1 MKKALL
7 LTILLLLPVGFSCYN
22 NSIKINSV
30 NSLENTYAMLLIEQ
44 RYNSFSDNSFLYNS
58 LNDSN
63 VRLKVSNDSIIVQS
77 LNDSVVWKNVL
88 TDELYFLWDY
98 NATSLSEEDIV
109 FISNLDCCGVYDNGQ
124 FIKTNDTC
132 SEEIIIPKK
141 DDSAILAILIATL
154 PFLIM
159 LFYFSRLDY
168 KKYLAFLLG
177 LIGWLVAFF
186 LRLPLLNQVSLT
198 TNFWAIILLPSLLS
212 GLFEEGVRFLSLRF
226 VSYAKKNFFLFAM
239 GWSFAEILIIYCFN
253 IVYFL
258 SFNQQVSFIDA
269 LPGLIE
275 RFSATILHLAFTII
289 VLKSLKN
296 KKLLGLAMG
305 LHIIVNLFGILL
317 LAFNLNVWIIELALL
332 LLAFLVYNI
341 SNKLKE
347 GTNNG
352 KRRDSKKIKRKK

>member
-7 LTILLLLPVGFSCYN
+7 LAILLILPIGFSCYN
-22 NSIKINSV
+22 NSITINSV
-30 NSLENTYAMLLIEQ
+30 NSLENTYAMLLLEQ
-44 RYNSFSDNSFLYNS
+44 RFNSFSNNSFLYNS
-58 LNDSN
+58 LNDSG
-63 VRLKVSNDSIIVQS
+63 VKLKVSNDSIIVQS
-77 LNDSVVWKNVL
+77 LNDSADWKNIL
-88 TDELYFLWDY
+88 TDELYFLWNY
-98 NATSLSEEDIV
+98 NATLLSEEDIV
-109 FISNLDCCGVYDNGQ
+109 FISNLECCGVYDNGQ
-124 FIKTNDTC
+124 FIKTNETC
-132 SEEIIIPKK
+132 SEEINIPKK
-141 DDSAILAILIATL
+141 DDSAILAILVAII

-168 KKYLAFLLG
+168 KKYLVFIFG
-177 LIGWLVAFF
+177 IIGWLAAFV
-186 LRLPLLNQVSLT
+186 LRIPLLNQVSLT
-198 TNFWAIILLPSLLS
+198 ANFWVIMLLPSLLS
-212 GLFEEGVRFLSLRF
+212 GLFEEGVRYLSLRF
-226 VSYAKKNFFLFAM
+226 APHAKRNFFLFAI

-258 SFNQQVSFIDA
+258 SFNQQVSFVDA

-305 LHIIVNLFGILL
+305 LHIAVNLFGILL
-317 LAFNLNVWIIELALL
+317 LTFNLNVWIIELILI

-347 GTNNG
+347 GTDDG
-352 KRRDSKKIKRKK
+352 KRRDFKKIKRKK